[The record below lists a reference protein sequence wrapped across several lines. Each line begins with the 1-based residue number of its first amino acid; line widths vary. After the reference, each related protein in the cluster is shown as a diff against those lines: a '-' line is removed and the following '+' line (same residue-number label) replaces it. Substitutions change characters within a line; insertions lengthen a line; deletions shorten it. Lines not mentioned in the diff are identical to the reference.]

1 MRRLLDK
8 ILKRKSI
15 STSNDIVD
23 DFDKDVRE
31 LNMILLQ
38 IADKAMK
45 NELLDGNNRELDIKE
60 LGRDKKYNN
69 KSSYYGASLTY
80 ENE

>member
-23 DFDKDVRE
+23 NFDEDVRK
-31 LNMILLQ
+31 LNRILLQ

-45 NELLDGNNRELDIKE
+45 NELLVGNNRELDIK
-60 LGRDKKYNN
+60 
-69 KSSYYGASLTY
+69 
-80 ENE
+80 